1 MKEKIIMKIKK
12 VLAMC
17 LMGAMV
23 LGSLAGCGKEESGT
37 TASVDMEDPAWQ
49 EAMTTPYGKYPKT
62 VVYTIRKDSDKF

>member
-1 MKEKIIMKIKK
+1 M
-12 VLAMC
+12 
-17 LMGAMV
+17 
-23 LGSLAGCGKEESGT
+23 GSLAGCGKEESGT